1 MVPSTVSHVFEACRG
16 CWALCE
22 FFILISFASPR
33 KQMPKDLRR
42 AKQDTIGHSYKAKHQ
57 ERKKTDKN
65 AGKPRP
71 QGWKTSI
78 NIVAVAIRRK
88 TMRNKHLTP
97 RCLISRRNPLKGKIK
112 TKHSCTRA
120 PGSKRQKRNQ
130 RKPRRQPSTEG
141 DGNTRSVHKKP
152 VRP

>member
-1 MVPSTVSHVFEACRG
+1 
-16 CWALCE
+16 
-22 FFILISFASPR
+22 
-33 KQMPKDLRR
+33 MPKDLRR

-78 NIVAVAIRRK
+78 NIVAVAIRRR

-97 RCLISRRNPLKGKIK
+97 RCLKPAERENQNEAQLYSSTRLETTKEEPAQTKK
-112 TKHSCTRA
+112 TAEH
-120 PGSKRQKRNQ
+120 
-130 RKPRRQPSTEG
+130 
-141 DGNTRSVHKKP
+141 
-152 VRP
+152 